1 MPPSPLAIAYY
12 GFDDPFAAC
21 ARLRVYEPVRALGPA
36 IRLLPGVAA
45 RGDGHAVSPAAIEA
59 ADLILIQRFFPG
71 PATASIMETA
81 FASGKPV
88 LYDTDDDFEGTPPD
102 HPFFPRLAPLLPH
115 IRDTIARAACVTVS
129 TPALAAVYAGRARL
143 VRVLP
148 NFLPDGLW
156 RFAAPPKRPVAAI
169 GFAGTPTHAADL
181 ARLAPALGALA
192 RRPDFTGRF
201 VFFGCPT
208 PPDFPTGTT
217 AVPFAADYAAYADRL
232 PRLGLSIGL
241 APLADTPFNQAKS
254 AVKWQ
259 EYTAAGAACV
269 CADLPPYREVV
280 EDGRTGLL
288 VGPDPRDWAQAVA
301 WLAGD
306 VGLRRRMALQA
317 RETLDRSHLLSAK
330 APVYGELWRDIAQGG
345 S

>member
-21 ARLRVYEPVRALGPA
+21 ARLRVYEPARVLGPA
-36 IRLLPGVAA
+36 VRLLPGVTAQGA
-45 RGDGHAVSPAAIEA
+45 GHAVSPAVIES
-59 ADLILIQRFFPG
+59 ADLIVIQRFFPG
-71 PATASIMETA
+71 PATAAVIETA

-88 LYDTDDDFEGTPPD
+88 LYDTDDDFEATPSD
-102 HPFFPRLAPLLPH
+102 HPFFPRMAPLLPH

-129 TPALAAVYAGRARL
+129 TSALAAVYVGRARQ

-148 NFLPDGLW
+148 NFLPDALW
-156 RFAAPPKRPVAAI
+156 RLAAPPQRPVAAI
-169 GFAGTPTHAADL
+169 GFAGTPTHADDL

-192 RRPDFTGRF
+192 RKPDFAGRF
-201 VFFGCPT
+201 VFFGCP
-208 PPDFPTGTT
+208 PPPGFPTATT
-217 AVPFAADYAAYADRL
+217 AIPFAADYAAYTARL

-241 APLADTPFNQAKS
+241 APLADTPFNRVKS

-259 EYTAAGAACV
+259 EYTAAGAVSV

-288 VGPDPRDWAQAVA
+288 VGPDPGDWAQAVA
-301 WLAGD
+301 RLVAD
-306 VGLRRRMALQA
+306 VGLRRRLVLQA

-330 APVYGELWRDIAQGG
+330 AAVYGNLWRDVAQGG
-345 S
+345 P

>member
-21 ARLRVYEPVRALGPA
+21 ARLRVYEPARVLGPA
-36 IRLLPGVAA
+36 VRLLPGVAA
-45 RGDGHAVSPAAIEA
+45 QGAGHVVSPAVMEA
-59 ADLILIQRFFPG
+59 ADLILVQRFFPG
-71 PATASIMETA
+71 PATASVIEAA

-88 LYDTDDDFEGTPPD
+88 VYDTDDDFEATPPD
-102 HPFFPRLAPLLPH
+102 HAFFPHLTPLLPF
-115 IRDTIARAACVTVS
+115 IRNTIARAACVTVS
-129 TPALAAVYAGRARL
+129 TTALAAVYAGRARQ

-148 NFLPDGLW
+148 NFLPDALW
-156 RFAAPPKRPVAAI
+156 RLAVPPQRPVAAI
-169 GFAGTPTHAADL
+169 GFAATPSHAADL
-181 ARLAPALGALA
+181 ARLTPALGALA
-192 RRPDFTGRF
+192 RQPDFTGRF

-208 PPDFPTGTT
+208 PPDFPAGAT
-217 AVPFAADYAAYADRL
+217 AIPFSADYADYAARL

-241 APLADTPFNQAKS
+241 APLADTPFNRVKS

-259 EYTAAGAACV
+259 EYTAAGAVSV

-288 VGPDPRDWAQAVA
+288 VGPDPGDWVQAVA
-301 WLAGD
+301 RLVAD
-306 VGLRRRMALQA
+306 AGLRRRLAFQA

-330 APVYGELWRDIAQGG
+330 AAVYGDLWREVAQGG
-345 S
+345 P

>member
-1 MPPSPLAIAYY
+1 M
-12 GFDDPFAAC
+12 
-21 ARLRVYEPVRALGPA
+21 
-36 IRLLPGVAA
+36 
-45 RGDGHAVSPAAIEA
+45 SPAVIES

-71 PATASIMETA
+71 PATAALLEAA

-88 LYDTDDDFEGTPPD
+88 VYDTDDDFEATPPD
-102 HPFFPRLAPLLPH
+102 HPFFSRLAPLLPH

-129 TPALAAVYAGRARL
+129 TPALAAVYVGRARQ

-148 NFLPDGLW
+148 NFLPDALW
-156 RFAAPPKRPVAAI
+156 RCAAPPKRPVAAI

-181 ARLAPALGALA
+181 TRLAPAFGALA

-208 PPDFPTGTT
+208 PPGFPTATT
-217 AVPFAADYAAYADRL
+217 ALPFAADYAAYAARL

-288 VGPDPRDWAQAVA
+288 VGQNPEDWAQAVA
-301 WLAGD
+301 RLAAD
-306 VGLRRRMALQA
+306 TGLRRRLALQA
-317 RETLDRSHLLSAK
+317 RETLDRGHLLNAQ
-330 APVYGELWRDIAQGG
+330 AAVYGDLWRDIAQGG
-345 S
+345 P

>member
-21 ARLRVYEPVRALGPA
+21 ARLRVYEPARVLGPA
-36 IRLLPGVAA
+36 VRLLPGVAP
-45 RGDGHAVSPAAIEA
+45 RGDGHVVSPAVIES

-71 PATASIMETA
+71 PATACLLEAA

-88 LYDTDDDFEGTPPD
+88 VYDTDDDFEVTPPD
-102 HPFFPRLAPLLPH
+102 HPFFPHLTPLLPF

-129 TPALAAVYAGRARL
+129 TPALAAVYVGRARQ

-148 NFLPDGLW
+148 NFLPDALW
-156 RFAAPPKRPVAAI
+156 SLAAPPQRPVAAI
-169 GFAGTPTHAADL
+169 GFAGTPSHAADL
-181 ARLAPALGALA
+181 ARLAPALGELA
-192 RRPDFTGRF
+192 RQPDFTGRF
-201 VFFGCPT
+201 VCFGCPT
-208 PPDFPTGTT
+208 PPGFPTGTT
-217 AVPFAADYAAYADRL
+217 AVPFAADYAAYAARL

-241 APLADTPFNQAKS
+241 APLADTPFNRVKS

-259 EYTAAGAACV
+259 EYTAAGAASV

-288 VGPDPRDWAQAVA
+288 VGPDPGDWAQAVA
-301 WLAGD
+301 RLAAD
-306 VGLRRRMALQA
+306 AGLRRRLALQA
-317 RETLDRSHLLSAK
+317 RETLDRSHLLSAQS
-330 APVYGELWRDIAQGG
+330 AVYGELWRDVAQGG
-345 S
+345 P

>member
-21 ARLRVYEPVRALGPA
+21 ARLRVYEPARVLGPA

-45 RGDGHAVSPAAIEA
+45 QGDGHAVSPAVIEA

-71 PATASIMETA
+71 PATASLLDAA

-88 LYDTDDDFEGTPPD
+88 VYDTDDDFEATPPD
-102 HPFFPRLAPLLPH
+102 HPFFPHLAPLLPY
-115 IRDTIARAACVTVS
+115 IRDIIARAACVTVS
-129 TPALAAVYAGRARL
+129 TPVLAGVYAGRARL

-148 NFLPDGLW
+148 NFLPDALW

-192 RRPDFTGRF
+192 RQPDFTGRF

-208 PPDFPTGTT
+208 PPGFPTGTT
-217 AVPFAADYAAYADRL
+217 AIPFAADYAAYAARL
-232 PRLGLSIGL
+232 PRLGLSVGL
-241 APLADTPFNQAKS
+241 APLADTPFNRVKS

-259 EYTAAGAACV
+259 EYTAAGAASV

-288 VGPDPRDWAQAVA
+288 VGPTPGDWAQAVA
-301 WLAGD
+301 RLAAD
-306 VGLRRRMALQA
+306 AGLRRRLALQA
-317 RETLDRSHLLSAK
+317 RETLDHGHLLGAK
-330 APVYGELWRDIAQGG
+330 ADVYGDLWRDVALGG
-345 S
+345 P

>member
-21 ARLRVYEPVRALGPA
+21 ARLRVYEPARVLGPA
-36 IRLLPGVAA
+36 VRLLPGVAA
-45 RGDGHAVSPAAIEA
+45 QGAGHAVSPAVIES

-71 PATASIMETA
+71 PATACILEAA

-88 LYDTDDDFEGTPPD
+88 LYDTDDDFEATPPD
-102 HPFFPRLAPLLPH
+102 HPFFPHLAPLLPH

-129 TPALAAVYAGRARL
+129 TPALAAVYAGRARQ

-148 NFLPDGLW
+148 NFLPDALW
-156 RFAAPPKRPVAAI
+156 SLAAPPKRSIAAI
-169 GFAGTPTHAADL
+169 GFAATPSHAADL

-192 RRPDFTGRF
+192 QNPDFTGRF
-201 VFFGCPT
+201 VVFGCPT

-217 AVPFAADYAAYADRL
+217 AIPFAADYAAYAARL

-241 APLADTPFNQAKS
+241 APLADTPFNRVKS

-259 EYTAAGAACV
+259 EYTAAGAASV

-288 VGPDPRDWAQAVA
+288 VGPAPGDWAQAVA

-306 VGLRRRMALQA
+306 AGLRRRLALQA
-317 RETLDRSHLLSAK
+317 RETLDQGHLLGAK
-330 APVYGELWRDIAQGG
+330 AAVYGDVWRDVVQGG
-345 S
+345 P